1 MLFVNLLHKCGN
13 LLVRLYNAE
22 AKRLHKRA
30 LTEASNAHK
39 LTLSSHAH
47 TNMAAKV
54 AAKAQQLDNL
64 LNQPQDTK
72 GDSL

>member
-30 LTEASNAHK
+30 TNEASDARK
-39 LTLSSHAH
+39 LTLSSKTHI
-47 TNMAAKV
+47 NMAAKA

-64 LNQPQDTK
+64 FNQTQDTE
-72 GDSL
+72 GESL